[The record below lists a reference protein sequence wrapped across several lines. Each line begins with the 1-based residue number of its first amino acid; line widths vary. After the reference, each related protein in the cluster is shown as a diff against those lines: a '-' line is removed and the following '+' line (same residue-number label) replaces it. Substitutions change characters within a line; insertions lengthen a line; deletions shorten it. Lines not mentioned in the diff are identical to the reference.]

1 MLASPYLNIKGMVQF
16 PPVISYLLL
25 FDCFTELE
33 AIANLIAVG
42 LLMLYC
48 VSWPSYA
55 TTSRML

>member
-1 MLASPYLNIKGMVQF
+1 MVQF

-25 FDCFTELE
+25 FDYFTELE
-33 AIANLIAVG
+33 AIGNLIAVS

-55 TTSRML
+55 ESYAQQRPGCYR